1 MTNLKSWKDQLSASA
16 KAWANSVVG
25 LAFIIV
31 GLVAVYGDVM
41 FISLMWSAFP
51 DGFLKI
57 LGLAGAIVTSMSIIG
72 LMIGK
77 TTWFRPGG
85 QLNWAWLFTAI
96 EWIVSLMNSLVA
108 TLIAWHVPLGYLDYW
123 RYMVPG
129 TPFVA
134 AIGWTLLIYF
144 SQDRQQLHKR
154 MEMDDRMQA
163 AELEYELGLKEAALE
178 AKMQA
183 LEIQKNYLLQALQS
197 TDSQR
202 RLQQGANQL
211 NETILSKLTG
221 IHIPLTSI
229 DIDNSSQDHS
239 FPTTNGNIK
248 NVRRPGA

>member
-1 MTNLKSWKDQLSASA
+1 MANMKSWKEQLSAGA

-25 LAFIIV
+25 LAFVIV

-178 AKMQA
+178 AKTQA
-183 LEIQKNYLLQALQS
+183 LEIQKNYLLEALQS
-197 TDSQR
+197 PDSQR
-202 RLQQGANQL
+202 RLQQGAKLL
-211 NETILSKLTG
+211 NESILSRLTG
-221 IHIPLTSI
+221 IHIPLSPPV
-229 DIDNSSQDHS
+229 DIDSDSQDN
-239 FPTTNGNIK
+239 TAIVNGHLK
-248 NVRRPGA
+248 NVRRPGV

>member
-1 MTNLKSWKDQLSASA
+1 MASLKSWKDQLSAGA

-25 LAFIIV
+25 LAFVIV
-31 GLVAVYGDVM
+31 GLVAIYGDVM

-51 DGFLKI
+51 DGFLKV
-57 LGLAGAIVTSMSIIG
+57 LGIAGAIVTSMSIIG

-85 QLNWAWLFTAI
+85 QLNWAWFFTAI
-96 EWIVSLMNSLVA
+96 EWVVSLMNAIVA
-108 TLIAWHVPLGYLDYW
+108 TFIAWQVPLGYLDYW
-123 RYMVPG
+123 RYIVPG

-202 RLQQGANQL
+202 RLQQGASQL
-211 NETILSKLTG
+211 NESILSKLTG

-229 DIDNSSQDHS
+229 DADNEDHS